1 MLTRKI
7 YNQTRARL
15 KMPISMLKMLKVLR
29 QYIYS
34 TKESLILD
42 KALDLEANNEIVEQF
57 KKHTQY
63 ILS

>member
-1 MLTRKI
+1 M
-7 YNQTRARL
+7 ARL
-15 KMPISMLKMLKVLR
+15 KMPISMFKMLKVLR